1 MSYDPGTFKYGLK
14 LARNQQTTDWLNDW
28 NVDKYPP
35 SFVVSHYTTLAS
47 WAKPIAG
54 RDLAYQVT
62 GFIGIK
68 EQDKKDVFAIR
79 SEFLKDAVFDWSRE
93 LLDQYGIDPEVNLSE
108 AQKATG
114 EGDIVQG
121 MILSVPP
128 NKAYQGKFKP
138 IGEQV
143 DPYADTSFT
152 NSIRST
158 FTCGTKST
166 TGARVD
172 IQLGGIVKFP
182 SFALAASAASS
193 YTEDTKKTTSLFYES
208 AWFLE
213 DFRGSLIVTL
223 EPTITLKCS
232 VLQGLKDYPE
242 LETRSNV
249 KYYNE
254 PATDKAYVITT
265 AVMGEKNIFDYY
277 YGITDQPGYSLN
289 SPSESNIKPLVLTQG
304 MIPYR
309 VDQTEDGSAYMN
321 IIKSLKYFS
330 SSEAGSILPVIAE
343 GNSYVGSD
351 AGSQSRVEIKKIME
365 KTTETSQSWSGSMT
379 VGAENIISVKQT
391 VNGEFS
397 VSLQNKYETA
407 VGWIVKYLKQLTEQG
422 VFKVR
427 PQVYWIPVG
436 KLKAKYGTREP
447 SGLGE
452 GYSLKFIP
460 DYMWNNDM
468 DYWLLAYGDMKV
480 TTD

>member
-1 MSYDPGTFKYGLK
+1 
-14 LARNQQTTDWLNDW
+14 
-28 NVDKYPP
+28 
-35 SFVVSHYTTLAS
+35 
-47 WAKPIAG
+47 
-54 RDLAYQVT
+54 
-62 GFIGIK
+62 
-68 EQDKKDVFAIR
+68 
-79 SEFLKDAVFDWSRE
+79 
-93 LLDQYGIDPEVNLSE
+93 
-108 AQKATG
+108 
-114 EGDIVQG
+114 
-121 MILSVPP
+121 
-128 NKAYQGKFKP
+128 
-138 IGEQV
+138 
-143 DPYADTSFT
+143 
-152 NSIRST
+152 
-158 FTCGTKST
+158 
-166 TGARVD
+166 VD

-407 VGWIVKYLKQLTEQG
+407 VGWIVKYLK
-422 VFKVR
+422 
-427 PQVYWIPVG
+427 
-436 KLKAKYGTREP
+436 
-447 SGLGE
+447 
-452 GYSLKFIP
+452 
-460 DYMWNNDM
+460 
-468 DYWLLAYGDMKV
+468 
-480 TTD
+480 